1 MGKKTVPHL
10 GRSPG
15 IDRKHGD
22 GTLWNRLWRFLS
34 SREDDWRL
42 CSLPETLRLSVPRAA
57 DVIGYVSTDWLSAK
71 SSKGFGRWSCRGLPS
86 TWYLLMF
93 PDNAGFWC
101 SSYSKARVTCGDTKW
116 LCLQIGYPRST
127 GLSLFSQLKWPFGGY
142 HVFRL
147 TGKCSVSVG
156 EEGRWELAESRTTCL
171 IFSKRE
177 GTNSACMLSRWAKCS
192 ALPTFSAGWRKPGI
206 GALFWTCFWSN
217 LLSGNNRRCLICP
230 SFFLPYFIWN
240 IFGFRDGYP
249 LFLTNGQDWSGNHWA
264 WVRTRCPSK
273 SRFQLVNIMV
283 LNVHPTIEWVTGQG

>member
-57 DVIGYVSTDWLSAK
+57 DVIGYVSTDWSSAK

-156 EEGRWELAESRTTCL
+156 EEGRGSWPKVGQPAWSSPRERERILLACWVAGPSAQLCRLSAQGEENLALGPCFGHVFDPTFYLAIIGDVWYVPLFFSLTLFEIYLDSEMGTLCSWLMGRTGLVIIGHGWELGAPAKVD
-171 IFSKRE
+171 F
-177 GTNSACMLSRWAKCS
+177 NLSTSW
-192 ALPTFSAGWRKPGI
+192 F
-206 GALFWTCFWSN
+206 
-217 LLSGNNRRCLICP
+217 
-230 SFFLPYFIWN
+230 
-240 IFGFRDGYP
+240 
-249 LFLTNGQDWSGNHWA
+249 
-264 WVRTRCPSK
+264 
-273 SRFQLVNIMV
+273 
-283 LNVHPTIEWVTGQG
+283 